1 MNSINNKKLS
11 RALSGF
17 LLVFFLVT
25 AGSHSVSAVGYTV
38 TNTNSAGAGSFRQ
51 AVENANA
58 NPGADDIDFNIP
70 GPGPHDIIFTYLEV
84 TDELHIDGTAGNGG
98 SSCATDSMP
107 AKPNIILN
115 INGAWNQ
122 RLDFSSSADGSSIK
136 GISYA
141 NAPQNMGLYAN
152 DFTMTCTFM
161 DMLPD
166 GTATEG
172 YSGGGVSIEKDLSNI
187 KFGGSDIA
195 DRNYF
200 ALISLQGA
208 ENVHGL
214 QFENNY
220 VGVNTTGSA
229 SSSIA
234 HAQPLLYLCD
244 SGNNIEIKNNL
255 LSGNGGT
262 GIRFRSGYGC
272 TGADD
277 LTNVSIK
284 GNKIGSNAA
293 GDAVLST
300 NIDAIHLQ
308 HYASNTISNINIG
321 GPNPEDRNII
331 VGQRYGV
338 LSTEDGGATNGVTIE
353 NNYIGV
359 GSDGAAL
366 GPLNSSTASIESGP
380 SADGWKIKNNV
391 VSGSSYA
398 ELLLRGDNHVVSG
411 NKIGTD
417 ASASAVIGSRSI
429 GIQVYDNNSIYSGN
443 TIAGFSVVGIMVQGK
458 NNHIKANYIGTN
470 SSLNA
475 NLGSSANNLSAINVA
490 GNGDDYWNAEN
501 TMVGGTDQADAN
513 YIYNYNGTGHNNHLI
528 NLYNAYLN
536 LNSTSVL
543 GNKVVG
549 NGTKPIESY
558 GDPKIINT
566 TESSGDTTFNVDLNT
581 NFSDG
586 DYRLEFFSNPTAKN
600 THGQLDTTERVGAV
614 NVTKSGTD
622 IIEATIAGTGY
633 TFPTMTATKIDNSS
647 DGYGLTSNVGDYQMP
662 TNLQIETDSNK
673 YWVEAHSL
681 DYEITQ
687 TISNLGPS
695 SITDINFN
703 QQYSNC
709 FDITAVSAS
718 GTATDT
724 GIYDNLTWTG
734 NLEPNQTLVLTFT
747 GDVPCDNGQIHF
759 FLGYVNSISSS
770 IGDVFE
776 TNYDNN
782 NHNDDDTQIKQPQ
795 APETDLAV
803 TKTLDNPKDVAIGGT
818 LNYTLTLTNNGPED
832 IDIAQ
837 FDGSGPNPFATSL
850 FLDFM
855 PFELNFAAGSSS
867 NPNIPCSLFP
877 LDTNNPGAAS
887 LLSNHPDHDIIQCTW
902 AGNPSQILIA
912 GQSISTTIS
921 AAIDVSSDLS
931 FTNHLVSGWAQ
942 NDPDFS
948 TMLDPF
954 SGATNQCAGYADI
967 LDCYAGTGI
976 NNYAAATPMTD
987 LDLKQTLVNTGD
999 ISAGDTVNY
1008 DITITNKGPGALD
1021 LATLDGSLGANSLL
1035 GNVYPAADITFV
1047 DGDNTDVSCM
1057 DFGPGSYA
1065 YLGPA
1070 GQDHPAHQL
1079 INCFYSGSSRMLNPG
1094 DSLTVRLSFTANPGV
1109 SNNFTNYAV
1118 ANGVSSDPDTAQINN
1133 LFGSATSDI
1142 LDVVSNE
1149 NYSKATYVGTSAVA
1163 DLRISKTLLNIGK
1176 ISDGDNVDY
1185 DITIANDGPAD
1196 LDLNTLNGSQGA
1208 NALFSDIYPGADLTF
1223 TDDNN
1228 PNVSCYDVGPGSIAY
1243 VGTAGQDHPTHQI
1256 LSCVYTGGSQL
1267 LRSGDSLTVRLSFSA
1282 DIGVTASFTNY
1293 VVQTGTTTDQ
1303 DTQILGNM
1311 IGAATTDILDSIS
1324 NGNFAKA
1331 VYTYTP
1337 ISTNNDNDNDG
1348 VSNIIEDAGPNG
1360 GDANND
1366 GTLDSLQKNV
1376 TSFVNSTTNQRAV
1389 LSVSDDCTI
1398 TKSVVAAEAANTK
1411 QDLAYVYPVGLMDFE
1426 LDCGTPGYVAD
1437 ITQYYFDAS
1446 DQDYIVRKYNTN
1458 DDIYSDIDSASVT
1471 EEIIA
1476 GKSVVKASYQ
1486 ITDGGDLD
1494 MDQKIDGNIADP
1506 AGLALANEASNSS
1519 VQVEKN
1525 SDAAMQKAGYLPKT
1539 GQSETV
1545 SLFVALGFLISSIA
1559 VFNTKREKNLG

>member
-747 GDVPCDNGQIHF
+747 GDINCSAEDDLGFIHKITALEHQGATVNDITSDNNDYEEYVGVGDLTDLQIDTDDGLNEISPNATNHTMTQTITNFGPASVTELKYDTLDTNCFNITSISASGTATDTGIYDNLTWTGNLEPNQTLVLTFTGDVPCDNGQIHF

-1163 DLRISKTLLNIGK
+1163 DLRISKT
-1176 ISDGDNVDY
+1176 
-1185 DITIANDGPAD
+1185 
-1196 LDLNTLNGSQGA
+1196 
-1208 NALFSDIYPGADLTF
+1208 
-1223 TDDNN
+1223 
-1228 PNVSCYDVGPGSIAY
+1228 
-1243 VGTAGQDHPTHQI
+1243 
-1256 LSCVYTGGSQL
+1256 
-1267 LRSGDSLTVRLSFSA
+1267 
-1282 DIGVTASFTNY
+1282 
-1293 VVQTGTTTDQ
+1293 TT
-1303 DTQILGNM
+1303 
-1311 IGAATTDILDSIS
+1311 
-1324 NGNFAKA
+1324 
-1331 VYTYTP
+1331 
-1337 ISTNNDNDNDG
+1337 
-1348 VSNIIEDAGPNG
+1348 
-1360 GDANND
+1360 
-1366 GTLDSLQKNV
+1366 
-1376 TSFVNSTTNQRAV
+1376 
-1389 LSVSDDCTI
+1389 
-1398 TKSVVAAEAANTK
+1398 
-1411 QDLAYVYPVGLMDFE
+1411 
-1426 LDCGTPGYVAD
+1426 
-1437 ITQYYFDAS
+1437 
-1446 DQDYIVRKYNTN
+1446 
-1458 DDIYSDIDSASVT
+1458 
-1471 EEIIA
+1471 
-1476 GKSVVKASYQ
+1476 
-1486 ITDGGDLD
+1486 
-1494 MDQKIDGNIADP
+1494 
-1506 AGLALANEASNSS
+1506 
-1519 VQVEKN
+1519 
-1525 SDAAMQKAGYLPKT
+1525 
-1539 GQSETV
+1539 
-1545 SLFVALGFLISSIA
+1545 
-1559 VFNTKREKNLG
+1559 